1 MRLILPLHI
10 RRLVVLV
17 GFALVLPMV
26 VMSPASG
33 DQIADKKAEAAR
45 IAKDLDAQGNKV
57 SMAAEQ
63 FNQAQLKVAAVQ
75 SSLAK
80 VKVDLAK
87 ADERMQTAKSVLGQ
101 VAVQSYVSGGATSF
115 FAHLASSNQDDLVL
129 RTQYLRFTAADQRD
143 ALGQVKAA
151 REDFSAAQGRLDDE
165 EKVSAGAASAAEAA
179 KRSASDA
186 EAAQRNLL
194 GQVNGE
200 LTQLVATETAAR
212 MAAQAAAAPPALKV
226 AASAALSGGPA
237 PTNAPAAVVLAPA
250 PAPASGARVSPS
262 AEQPAEPAPR
272 QLASTPAP
280 PSSGGAGTAV
290 AAAEAEEGKP
300 YVYGAAGPDSYDCS
314 GLMLW
319 AWGKAGVSLSHSAQM
334 QYSETTRVSV
344 SDMQPGDIIFFGGS
358 TGSIGHDA
366 MYVGG
371 GQMVEA
377 AHTGTNVRI
386 VPVRDGIV
394 GAGRPG

>member
-1 MRLILPLHI
+1 MRLILPLHV

-26 VMSPASG
+26 VVSPASG

-45 IAKDLDAQGNKV
+45 IAADLDAQGNKV
-57 SMAAEQ
+57 SLAAEQ

-80 VKVDLAK
+80 VKGDLAR
-87 ADERMQTAKSVLGQ
+87 ADERMQSAKSVLAQ
-101 VAVQSYVSGGATSF
+101 VAVQSYVSGGSTSF

-151 REDFSAAQGRLDDE
+151 REDFSAAQARLDDE
-165 EKVSAGAASAAEAA
+165 EKVSAGVVSAAEAA
-179 KRSASDA
+179 KRQAADA
-186 EAAQRNLL
+186 ETAQRNLL

-200 LTQLVATETAAR
+200 LTELVATETAAR

-226 AASAALSGGPA
+226 GASAALTGGPA
-237 PTNAPAAVVLAPA
+237 PTNAPAATNSPA
-250 PAPASGARVSPS
+250 PGVGLSLS
-262 AEQPAEPAPR
+262 AEQPAAPAPR
-272 QLASTPAP
+272 QQASIPAP
-280 PSSGGAGTAV
+280 PASGGAGTAV
-290 AAAEAEEGKP
+290 AAAEAEVGKP

-344 SDMQPGDIIFFGGS
+344 SDMQPGDIIFFGSS

-366 MYVGG
+366 MYVGD

-377 AHTGTNVRI
+377 AHTGTNIRI

>member
-1 MRLILPLHI
+1 
-10 RRLVVLV
+10 
-17 GFALVLPMV
+17 MV
-26 VMSPASG
+26 VVSPASG
-33 DQIADKKAEAAR
+33 DQVADKKAEAAR
-45 IAKDLDAQGNKV
+45 IAKDLDVEGNKM

-63 FNQAQLKVAAVQ
+63 FNQAQIKVAEVQ

-80 VKVDLAK
+80 VKGDLAK
-87 ADERMQTAKSVLGQ
+87 ADQRMQTAKGVLAQ
-101 VAVQSYVSGGATSF
+101 VAVQSYVSGGSTSF
-115 FAHLASSNQDDLVL
+115 IAHLASSNQDDLVL

-143 ALGQVKAA
+143 ALGQVRAA
-151 REDFSAAQGRLDDE
+151 REDFSAAQARLSDE
-165 EKVSAGAASAAEAA
+165 EKVSADAASAAEAA
-179 KRSASDA
+179 KRSAADA
-186 EAAQRNLL
+186 EARQRNLL

-200 LTQLVATETAAR
+200 LTQLVANETAAR
-212 MAAQAAAAPPALKV
+212 MAAQAAAAPPELKV
-226 AASAALSGGPA
+226 GASAALTGGPT
-237 PTNAPAAVVLAPA
+237 PTAAATPT
-250 PAPASGARVSPS
+250 GRVSPM
-262 AEQPAEPAPR
+262 AEPAAEAAPGPR

-280 PSSGGAGTAV
+280 PASGGAGTAV
-290 AAAEAEEGKP
+290 AAAEAEVGKP

-344 SDMQPGDIIFFGGS
+344 SDMQPGDIIFFGES
-358 TGSIGHDA
+358 TGSIGHNA

-377 AHTGTNVRI
+377 AHTGTNIRI

>member
-1 MRLILPLHI
+1 
-10 RRLVVLV
+10 
-17 GFALVLPMV
+17 
-26 VMSPASG
+26 
-33 DQIADKKAEAAR
+33 QIADKKAEAAR
-45 IAKDLDAQGNKV
+45 IAADLDAQGNKV
-57 SMAAEQ
+57 SLAAEQ

-80 VKVDLAK
+80 VKGNLAR
-87 ADERMQTAKSVLGQ
+87 ADERMQSAKGVLAQ
-101 VAVQSYVSGGATSF
+101 VAVQSYVSGGSTSF

-143 ALGQVKAA
+143 ALGQVRAA
-151 REDFSAAQGRLDDE
+151 REDFSAAQARLDDE
-165 EKVSAGAASAAEAA
+165 EKVSAGVASAAEAA
-179 KRSASDA
+179 KRQAADA

-226 AASAALSGGPA
+226 GASAALNGGPT
-237 PTNAPAAVVLAPA
+237 PTNAPAGVRI
-250 PAPASGARVSPS
+250 GPS
-262 AEQPAEPAPR
+262 ADQPAAPGPR
-272 QLASTPAP
+272 QQASIPAP

-290 AAAEAEEGKP
+290 AAAEAEVGKP

-344 SDMQPGDIIFFGGS
+344 SDMQPGDIIFFGSS

-366 MYVGG
+366 MYVGD

-377 AHTGTNVRI
+377 AHTGTNIRI

>member
-1 MRLILPLHI
+1 
-10 RRLVVLV
+10 
-17 GFALVLPMV
+17 MV
-26 VMSPASG
+26 VVSPASG

-45 IAKDLDAQGNKV
+45 IAADLDAQGNKI
-57 SMAAEQ
+57 SLAAEQ

-80 VKVDLAK
+80 VKGDLAR
-87 ADERMQTAKSVLGQ
+87 ADERMQSAKSVLAQ
-101 VAVQSYVSGGATSF
+101 VAVQSYVSGGSTSF

-151 REDFSAAQGRLDDE
+151 REDFSAAQARLDDE

-179 KRSASDA
+179 KRQAADA

-200 LTQLVATETAAR
+200 LTELVAGETAAR

-226 AASAALSGGPA
+226 GASAALTGGPA
-237 PTNAPAAVVLAPA
+237 PTNAPAAAP
-250 PAPASGARVSPS
+250 GVGLTVT
-262 AEQPAEPAPR
+262 AEQPAASAPR
-272 QLASTPAP
+272 AQVSIAAP
-280 PSSGGAGTAV
+280 PASGGAGTAV
-290 AAAEAEEGKP
+290 AAAEAEVGKP

-344 SDMQPGDIIFFGGS
+344 SDMQPGDIIFFGSS
-358 TGSIGHDA
+358 TDSIGHNA
-366 MYVGG
+366 MYVGD

-377 AHTGTNVRI
+377 AHTGTNIRI

>member
-1 MRLILPLHI
+1 MRLILPLHV

-17 GFALVLPMV
+17 GFALVIPMV
-26 VMSPASG
+26 VVSPASG
-33 DQIADKKAEAAR
+33 DQVSDKKAEAAR
-45 IAKDLDAQGNKV
+45 IAKDLDVEGNKV

-63 FNQAQLKVAAVQ
+63 FNQAQLKVAQVQ
-75 SSLAK
+75 SSL
-80 VKVDLAK
+80 VKVRGDLAK
-87 ADERMQTAKSVLGQ
+87 ADERMQTAKGVLAQ
-101 VAVQSYVSGGATSF
+101 VAVQSYVTGGSTSF
-115 FAHLASSNQDDLVL
+115 IAHLASSNQDDLVL

-143 ALGQVKAA
+143 ALGQVRAA
-151 REDFSAAQGRLDDE
+151 REDFSAAQARLSDE
-165 EKVSAGAASAAEAA
+165 EKVSADAASAAEAA

-186 EAAQRNLL
+186 EARQRNLL

-212 MAAQAAAAPPALKV
+212 MAAQAAAAPPELKV
-226 AASAALSGGPA
+226 GASAALTGGPA
-237 PTNAPAAVVLAPA
+237 PIGAATPT
-250 PAPASGARVSPS
+250 GRTSPS
-262 AEQPAEPAPR
+262 AEPASPDAPGPR
-272 QLASTPAP
+272 PLASTPAP
-280 PSSGGAGTAV
+280 PASGGAGTAV
-290 AAAEAEEGKP
+290 AAAEAEVGKP

-319 AWGKAGVSLSHSAQM
+319 AWGKAGVSLSHSAQA
-334 QYSETTRVSV
+334 QYSETTRVPI
-344 SDMQPGDIIFFGGS
+344 SDMQPGDIIFFGES

-371 GQMVEA
+371 GEMVEA
-377 AHTGTNVRI
+377 AHTGTNIRI